1 LSKLRERA
9 FIRSFGSALSYF
21 ERVDCTRF
29 PGAKTPEGD
38 SSLTQKTI
46 SAFDSDDTTL
56 WDNSEVETGKNTE
69 LIKVEDKSGDGTRH
83 ALFGC
88 LDDLSYIGMHHS
100 ASAQA
105 LSFRET
111 LGRDLHGLPLD
122 ADGIPNLEDT
132 VSAQTSLLSGT
143 SSPSTESHG
152 DNDFLGNV
160 FSKEASMHISK
171 ALMKF
176 FTGFIDARM
185 GIRMA
190 HSGGTSAKDQTADEG
205 HGDEFEEGR
214 AGLAID
220 ASKASKRSRAVGHG
234 ENGAGDESD
243 DEASRSKRVKIDGSE
258 NTKISCPFMKRNP
271 LEFSTW
277 RTCIGPGFDGMHRVK
292 SACTTS
298 PSCNH
303 CQANN
308 D

>member
-1 LSKLRERA
+1 MSKLRERA

-152 DNDFLGNV
+152 DNDFLGIV
-160 FSKEASMHISK
+160 FSKGTSIQISE

-176 FTGFIDARM
+176 FTKFIDARM
-185 GIRMA
+185 GICMA
-190 HSGGTSAKDQTADEG
+190 HSGG
-205 HGDEFEEGR
+205 
-214 AGLAID
+214 GLGQRPN
-220 ASKASKRSRAVGHG
+220 S
-234 ENGAGDESD
+234 
-243 DEASRSKRVKIDGSE
+243 
-258 NTKISCPFMKRNP
+258 
-271 LEFSTW
+271 
-277 RTCIGPGFDGMHRVK
+277 
-292 SACTTS
+292 
-298 PSCNH
+298 
-303 CQANN
+303 
-308 D
+308 

>member
-1 LSKLRERA
+1 MQRL
-9 FIRSFGSALSYF
+9 
-21 ERVDCTRF
+21 V
-29 PGAKTPEGD
+29 
-38 SSLTQKTI
+38 
-46 SAFDSDDTTL
+46 
-56 WDNSEVETGKNTE
+56 
-69 LIKVEDKSGDGTRH
+69 
-83 ALFGC
+83 
-88 LDDLSYIGMHHS
+88 
-100 ASAQA
+100 SAQA
-105 LSFRET
+105 LPFRGA
-111 LGRDLHGLPLD
+111 LGRDLHGLALD

-176 FTGFIDARM
+176 FTG
-185 GIRMA
+185 
-190 HSGGTSAKDQTADEG
+190 GTSAKDPTADEG

-243 DEASRSKRVKIDGSE
+243 DDASRSKRVKIDGSE

-277 RTCIGPGFDGMHRVK
+277 RTCIAATTVKLTMTREHLKRRHLKQHTCQRCGQQFVTSQALQSHLRAPMPCKLAEINMNQGFMSQPQWDEISRKRGLGGQSVVQRWKEIYLVLFPEVDEA
-292 SACTTS
+292 SVPS
-298 PSCNH
+298 PCKYH
-303 CQANN
+303 QCYVARG
-308 D
+308 